1 MKLRSMLASMA
12 ALCLLTACEDVF
24 EDNSLEPDG
33 SVPSV
38 KVNSPTKNPTVTAS
52 QGLQVYVTVVDKD
65 KVDKLDFQV
74 LGASGEKPL
83 IDFSKKPNKSV
94 VEFDTLVSLQG
105 IVPGTY
111 TLKISAKDMRT
122 NLSEKEVQFT
132 VVK

>member
-1 MKLRSMLASMA
+1 MA
-12 ALCLLTACEDVF
+12 AVCLLSACEDVF
-24 EDNSLEPDG
+24 EDNSLQPDG

-38 KVNSPTKNPTVTAS
+38 KVNSPTKNRTVTAA

-65 KVDKLDFQV
+65 KINKLDFQV
-74 LGASGEKPL
+74 LGAQGEKPL
-83 IDFSKKPNKSV
+83 IDFSKKPNKAV
-94 VEFDTLVSLQG
+94 VEFDTLVSLKG

-122 NLSEKEVQFT
+122 NLTEEQVNFT